1 MGPWC
6 VRWDSAGQ
14 DQVLTTDAQNV
25 VGARVK
31 ETVKQLISVIM
42 VIRSKKSREK
52 MNSNSA

>member
-1 MGPWC
+1 M
-6 VRWDSAGQ
+6 RWDSAGQ